1 MSGTRRQAGARRG
14 HRRRDAGGGPARAAQ
29 PERGGANPAAQRARA
44 RWPWLLAAAL
54 IVAAV
59 ALFLAPAL
67 RGEFTNWDDDVNVTG
82 NPLLTEQAGGARL
95 ARIWGGPYRNLYIP
109 LTYTSYLAD
118 LAVGGGRPAAFH
130 LGNIVLHA
138 AASVGVLLL
147 LGLLLRADR
156 GGARPGRG
164 ALVLAASAGAVVFA
178 LHPVQVEPVAWITGR
193 KDVLSG
199 ALAVWA
205 WVAYVAATPPE
216 GRVRPWVF
224 AAALAALAASL
235 LAKPAAITLPLAMA
249 AADVAVRRAG
259 WRRTAL
265 RVSPFLAVGAAMA
278 LVTAGAQVVPEELA
292 RRVAPWMRPAV
303 AGDALLFYA
312 GKLAW
317 PADLAPVYGRVP
329 WEVPPVPGHLVLLVV
344 AVLLAAGAWM
354 RARWWAGPAVFVA
367 GLLPVLGFAPFLFQ
381 IYSTVADRYLYL
393 PMTGVALGATLG
405 AAWVLRRWARAVVP
419 LAVVVVAA
427 GCVLGVL
434 SARQTAVW
442 RDSLGVWTRALRVAP
457 GVAESHNNMGI
468 ALAMAGRDAEAFTH
482 FSEAVRLKPHYA
494 DALNNYAIGLMDRG
508 RAEEA
513 RRIMEGVV
521 ADRPRGVQGLIT
533 LGNAHAALGDAE
545 AAATSYLAALAV
557 EPRRAD
563 ARYNLALARIAQ
575 ERLGEAETLLRDVV
589 RADPRHR
596 EGALT
601 LGGVLERL
609 GRPAEAAGLYRG
621 VLATHPRD
629 AEAAKGLARTEAA
642 GRGDGM

>member
-1 MSGTRRQAGARRG
+1 MVVAGVLVVAVMLFF
-14 HRRRDAGGGPARAAQ
+14 APSL
-29 PERGGANPAAQRARA
+29 RGG
-44 RWPWLLAAAL
+44 
-54 IVAAV
+54 
-59 ALFLAPAL
+59 
-67 RGEFTNWDDDVNVTG
+67 FTNWDDDVNVTG
-82 NPLLTEQAGGARL
+82 NPLLTEQADGGRL
-95 ARIWGGPYRNLYIP
+95 ARIWSGPYRNLYIP

-118 LAVGGGRPAAFH
+118 LAVGGGRPFAFH
-130 LGNIVLHA
+130 LGNLVLHA
-138 AASVGVLLL
+138 AAAVGVLLL
-147 LGLLLRADR
+147 LGLLLRAGGAGGVSR
-156 GGARPGRG
+156 GG
-164 ALVLAASAGAVVFA
+164 LVVAAAAGAAVFA

-205 WVAYVAATPPE
+205 WVAFVAATPPE
-216 GRVRPWVF
+216 GRVRPWVL
-224 AAALAALAASL
+224 AVALAALVASL
-235 LAKPAAITLPLAMA
+235 LAKPAAITLPLAMV
-249 AADVAVRRAG
+249 AADVAVRG
-259 WRRTAL
+259 VPWRRAAL
-265 RVSPFLAVGAAMA
+265 RVAPLMAVAGAMA
-278 LVTAGAQVVPEELA
+278 LVTAGAQVVPEELG
-292 RRVAPWMRPAV
+292 RRVALWMRPAV

-329 WEVPPVPGHLVLLVV
+329 WEVSPVAGYAVFLAV
-344 AVLLAAGAWM
+344 AAMLAAGAWT
-354 RARWWAGPAVFVA
+354 RARWWAAPAVFVA

-393 PMTGVALGATLG
+393 SMTGVALGVSLG
-405 AAWVLRRWARAVVP
+405 AVWVVSRWRRAVVP
-419 LAVVVVAA
+419 FAVAAVVA
-427 GCVLGVL
+427 GGVLGAL
-434 SARQTAVW
+434 SARQTLVW
-442 RDSLGVWTRALRVAP
+442 RDSLSVWTRALHVAP

-468 ALAMAGRDAEAFTH
+468 ALAMAGRDAEAFKH

-508 RAEEA
+508 RADEA

-545 AAATSYLAALAV
+545 AAARSYLSALAV
-557 EPRRAD
+557 EPHRTD

-575 ERLGEAETLLRDVV
+575 ESWGEAETLLREVM

-601 LGGVLERL
+601 LGGVLEKQ

-621 VLATHPRD
+621 VLATHPSD
-629 AEAAKGLARTEAA
+629 AEAAKGLRRTEAA
-642 GRGDGM
+642 GPGAM